1 MLIRCGMLS
10 RLPFG
15 IPSRSIG
22 QLLGNRT
29 FVGHVVPQFLV
40 LLAGLKSLRFVMLD
54 VSSQNPSITEISSR
68 GREVLEF
75 ILLKHGGLCLR
86 APLSALS
93 MTFVPLAY
101 GAIFLLFAPG
111 RHSMYAYVLS
121 GKATTLLRPWAWRVW
136 VDVVSC
142 DFGFLSLQA
151 SFDDSF

>member
-1 MLIRCGMLS
+1 MWAVVEIAPIAS
-10 RLPFG
+10 VAPFG

-75 ILLKHGGLCLR
+75 ILLKHGGLWASSPRNPEFLELVLLEPEGFGVDPSETWRFPDVCELLCL
-86 APLSALS
+86 P
-93 MTFVPLAY
+93 
-101 GAIFLLFAPG
+101 
-111 RHSMYAYVLS
+111 
-121 GKATTLLRPWAWRVW
+121 
-136 VDVVSC
+136 C
-142 DFGFLSLQA
+142 Q
-151 SFDDSF
+151 